1 MYESHHKIRV
11 GVLRGGP
18 SSEYDVSLKTG
29 DTVLRNLSRDI
40 YIPHDIYI
48 SKEGVW
54 HYDGFE
60 KTPAEALKLVD
71 VVFVALHGEYGEDG
85 KVQSVLEH
93 LKVPFVGSTSVESA
107 IAMNKHLTK
116 KMLHGMKHAKLASHK
131 VISKEEYSSETAQ
144 EIFRTIPHPAIVK
157 PVSLGSSVGVKIVRT
172 FSDLEAALAEVFTI
186 SEKVMVEEYI
196 EGREA
201 TCGII
206 DDFRD
211 EKHYALPP
219 VEILPSNTFFDYDA
233 KYGGNS
239 RELCPSTFSDEIKKQ
254 IEDAAREAHMVLG
267 LRHYSRS
274 DFMVHPK
281 RGVFYLETNTLPGLT
296 SESLLPKEIYAV
308 GGTLPQF
315 LDHVIR
321 LALGER

>member
-18 SSEYDVSLKTG
+18 SSEYDVSLKSG
-29 DTVLRNLSRDI
+29 ETVLRNLSRDK
-40 YIPHDIYI
+40 YIPHDIFI

-54 HYDGFE
+54 HCDGFE

-71 VVFVALHGEYGEDG
+71 VAFVALHGEYGEDG
-85 KVQSVLEH
+85 KVQSILEH
-93 LKVPFVGSTSVESA
+93 LKVPFVGSDSVESA

-116 KMLHGMKHAKLASHK
+116 KALHGMKHAKLAPHK
-131 VISKEEYSSETAQ
+131 VISKEEYTEQTAQ
-144 EIFRTIPHPAIVK
+144 EIFRTIPHPAVVK
-157 PVSLGSSVGVKIVRT
+157 PLSLGSSVGVKIVRT
-172 FSDLEAALAEVFTI
+172 FSELETALAEVFTI

-201 TCGII
+201 TCGVV
-206 DDFRD
+206 DGFRG

-219 VEILPSNTFFDYDA
+219 VEIIPNNTFFDYEA
-233 KYGGNS
+233 KYGGGS

-254 IEDAAREAHMVLG
+254 IEDAAREAHIILG

-274 DFMVHPK
+274 DFIVHPK

-308 GGTLPQF
+308 GASLPQF
-315 LDHVIR
+315 FDHVIN
-321 LALGER
+321 LALGKR